1 MTLAL
6 LPRHAWLAALL
17 GLSTLAAQAQN
28 EPIKYGK
35 LDAKLFDAA
44 QYPVA
49 AGAPAVVLCDYGTSR
64 IEGADEGFRVV
75 FDRVTRVLILDKAGY
90 DEATVH
96 IPLYHH
102 EDREEKLQ
110 NLRGAT
116 YNLVDGKLQKQEL
129 DAKAVFSER
138 LDERRNLRKFTLP
151 GVRAG
156 SIIEYA
162 YTIKS
167 DFLFNLQDWRF
178 QRGIPVVWSEYRAV
192 MPSFYQYKLIPHG
205 FLPYKIQETDVV
217 PYHTSYRSAVKD
229 GYGTSYTN
237 SNSGLLTAN
246 AVRCRWAMENVP
258 AFRDEP
264 FMTTAS
270 DYLAGID
277 FELNTVVFDPSRPQ
291 SVTSTWEKISKELLT
306 HADFGGY
313 LDGRTALTAP
323 AAALATTYPDPA
335 ARAAAVLALVQQ
347 AVRYNGEERL
357 YATQPTRRVLE
368 QQRGNS
374 AEVNLLLV
382 RTLRDAGLT
391 AAPLLVSTRR
401 HGRVQTEIPLLSQ
414 FNYVVAAV
422 AQDAG
427 ADLLLDA
434 TEPTA
439 AAGTLPERCLNGQ
452 GRLVAPEGR
461 WVALKPSQKFM
472 RVTNARLQ
480 LAADGRVQGNL
491 HREYAGYAGLAE
503 RNRLAEQGEKAYLGT
518 VQQQYADWQL
528 SRSAVAQAGTLDKPL
543 VLDLDLALGA
553 AAGPGAA
560 ERLYL
565 PLMQFFTDRQNP
577 FQPDNRLYPVDF
589 ATLREDIV
597 SVSLALPPGY
607 TVEELPK
614 NLLLNLPNGDGRYA
628 FEVMQRDN
636 VLYLNSRLQLR
647 KTEFM
652 PGEYAALREL
662 FTRSLAKHTE
672 PLVLRRTP

>member
-1 MTLAL
+1 MTLP
-6 LPRHAWLAALL
+6 LPSRQAWLAALL
-17 GLSTLAAQAQN
+17 SLGTLAVRAQN

-35 LDAKLFDAA
+35 VDARLFDAA

-64 IEGADEGFRVV
+64 IEGVDDGFQVV

-96 IPLYHH
+96 IPLYHY
-102 EDREEKLQ
+102 EDRAEQLQ

-116 YNLVDGKLQKQEL
+116 YNLVGGKLQKQEL

-138 LDERRNLRKFTLP
+138 LDERLNLRKFTLP

-167 DFLFNLQDWRF
+167 DFIFNLQDWRF
-178 QRGIPVVWSEYRAV
+178 QRDIPVVWSEYRAV

-205 FLPYKIQETDVV
+205 FLPYKIKETDVV
-217 PYHTSYRSAVKD
+217 PYRTSYRSAVRD
-229 GYGTSYTN
+229 SYGASPSTS
-237 SNSGLLTAN
+237 SGLLTAN

-277 FELNTVVFDPSRPQ
+277 FELHQTAFDPGQPQ
-291 SVTSTWEKISKELLT
+291 PVTSTWEKISRELLA
-306 HADFGGY
+306 HADFGGR
-313 LDGRTALTAP
+313 LDSRTALTAQ
-323 AAALATTYPDPA
+323 AEALQTTFPDPA

-374 AEVNLLLV
+374 AELNLLLV
-382 RTLRDAGLT
+382 RTLRDAGLP
-391 AAPLLVSTRR
+391 AAPVLVSTRR
-401 HGRVQTEIPLLSQ
+401 HGRIQTEIPLLSQ
-414 FNYVVAAV
+414 FNYVVACVPQA
-422 AQDAG
+422 AG
-427 ADLLLDA
+427 PDLLLDA

-439 AAGTLPERCLNGQ
+439 AAGILPERCLNGQ
-452 GRLVAPEGR
+452 GRLVAPDGR
-461 WVALKPSQKFM
+461 WVALKPNQKFM
-472 RVTNARLQ
+472 RLTNARLQ
-480 LAADGRVQGNL
+480 LGADGRVQGNVR
-491 HREYAGYAGLAE
+491 REYAGYAGLAE

-518 VQQQYADWQL
+518 VPQQYADWQL
-528 SRSAVAQAGTLDKPL
+528 TRSVVAQAGTLDKPL
-543 VLDLDLALGA
+543 VLDLDLAQSASVGT
-553 AAGPGAA
+553 A

-565 PLMQFFTDRQNP
+565 PLMQLLTDRQNP
-577 FQPDNRLYPVDF
+577 FQPDSRLYPVDF
-589 ATLREDIV
+589 ATLREDV
-597 SVSLALPPGY
+597 TSVSLALPPGY
-607 TVEELPK
+607 AVEELPK
-614 NLLLNLPNGDGRYA
+614 NLTLNLPNGDGRYA
-628 FEVMQRDN
+628 FEVVQRDN
-636 VLYLNSRLQLR
+636 VLYLSSRLQLR

-652 PGEYAALREL
+652 PGEYGALREL